1 MKQYLLIFLI
11 ACGGN
16 TFAGQ
21 MNAVPSCY
29 SKQLAAPSK
38 PVETEFFLV
47 IDQTTSFSDV
57 LKQSIADNVRNFIE
71 PNYAFSVS
79 QFSAFTQDHYTD
91 VLVSGKLDAELNESA
106 RNDVSKPILTKFDH
120 CMSSEKNLAA
130 QYLGVAMK
138 SAFANSSGKIAKS
151 DIFSSLKAISSM
163 VKQSKANRKVVFIA
177 SDMLENSSITSFY
190 AKQAVRD
197 ISPEKELAIVEKNQL
212 LGDFGKAE
220 IYIMGAGLLSNDSK
234 QAKNAYRST
243 QIMQSL
249 FGFWKAWF
257 QKSNADLIE
266 FGQPALLN
274 AVK

>member
-1 MKQYLLIFLI
+1 MKYYLYIFLI
-11 ACGGN
+11 ACCGN

-29 SKQLAAPSK
+29 SKQLAAPSQ

-57 LKQSIADNVRNFIE
+57 LKQSIADNVRHFIQ

-91 VLVSGKLDAELNESA
+91 VLVSGKLDAELNQSA

-130 QYLGVAMK
+130 QYLGAAMK

-151 DIFSSLKAISSM
+151 DVFSSLKAISSM
-163 VKQSKANRKVVFIA
+163 VKQSKANRKVVLIA
-177 SDMLENSSITSFY
+177 SDMLENSSISSFY
-190 AKQAVRD
+190 AKQAVRN

-220 IYIMGAGLLSNDSK
+220 IYVMGAGLLSNDSK
-234 QAKNAYRST
+234 QAKNAYRSP